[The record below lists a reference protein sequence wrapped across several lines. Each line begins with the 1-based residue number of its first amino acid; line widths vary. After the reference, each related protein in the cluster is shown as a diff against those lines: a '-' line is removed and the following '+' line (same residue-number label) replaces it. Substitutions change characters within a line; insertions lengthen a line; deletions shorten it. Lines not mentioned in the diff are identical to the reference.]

1 MHSHNSRS
9 NRQEEC
15 FKSVENT
22 NESTEKIIVAL
33 NGQVSDLDSEVSSIQ
48 GMVFPKGVLSQQQL
62 TTLRQDIARLETGF
76 GSSMWMSLLHFHTS
90 QLHLDSE
97 NVDVLKMI
105 CDHPLQGEREAHL
118 SQFLT
123 LLQHGVHIP
132 EWVAKQSLSN
142 LHIYWNNGTYN
153 AVPFMVQITNSFRYG
168 LELSQDFNNWI
179 CEHPCNPYTLENLYL
194 LAKSHPDVKI
204 GYEPMLRVFMCLSS
218 EEQKALCS
226 CTSEYVR
233 ALMASDWYIW
243 DEQYKTFHLDRL
255 KQNLP
260 IVEFSFNVKSGRYD
274 DTWSVCAM
282 TQNEANDFQAIIERS
297 ELGPLYDNSFSRYRS
312 FKSFIYLYLK
322 IGSKDFEEFL
332 QYLRDC
338 QQNEGDWKL
347 LSDAL
352 YGAVEAQKMIITAS
366 KLDSALPFS
375 LRFQLSGFDRSSHM

>member
-1 MHSHNSRS
+1 MHSHHSRS
-9 NRQEEC
+9 KPQQEY

-22 NESTEKIIVAL
+22 NESTEKIIVTL
-33 NGQVSDLDSEVSSIQ
+33 NGQVYDLDSEVSSIQ

-62 TTLRQDIARLETGF
+62 TTLRQDIARLEAGF
-76 GSSMWMSLLHFHTS
+76 GSTMLMSLLHFHTS

-123 LLQHGVHIP
+123 LLQHGIHTP
-132 EWVAKQSLSN
+132 EWVVKQSLSD
-142 LHIYWNNGTYN
+142 LHVYWNNDIYN
-153 AVPFMVQITNSFRYG
+153 AVPFMVQIANSFRYG
-168 LELSQDFNNWI
+168 LELSQNFNDWI
-179 CEHPCNPYTLENLYL
+179 CEHPCNPYSLENLYL

-204 GYEPMLRVFMCLSS
+204 SYEPMLRVFMCLSS
-218 EEQKALCS
+218 EEQKTLCS

-233 ALMASDWYIW
+233 ALMSSDWYIW

-255 KQNLP
+255 KRNLP
-260 IVEFSFNVKSGRYD
+260 IVEFSFNVESGPYN

-282 TQNEANDFQAIIERS
+282 TQNEANGFQAIIERS

-332 QYLRDC
+332 QCLCNC
-338 QQNEGDWKL
+338 QQNEEDWRL

-352 YGAVEAQKMIITAS
+352 YGAVEAQKTIIAAS
-366 KLDSALPFS
+366 KLASTLPLS